1 MSVAVPDGRQRGRI
15 EHRGN
20 ALRVSVYGGLDPVS
34 GKRVYLRET
43 IQGTDRAAERK
54 ARSAMARLVARVD
67 GQRSPQSSAKLAH
80 ALDEF
85 MRVSELEHT
94 TRDSYD
100 GFIRR
105 LIKPALGDLPVAKL
119 SAQHLESLYAELRR
133 CRLRCDRQPFV
144 EHHTAEPHECRET
157 RHRKRRPHDC
167 QAAGC
172 RTAVRCRP
180 HECRPLS
187 ASSIRQIHSILS
199 GTLSLAERWGWISVN
214 PARAAKRPKQKAPE
228 PNPPSPAEAAQLIDE
243 AFSMD
248 ADWGTLVWLVMT
260 TGIRRGEACALRF
273 CNLFIDADDEGM
285 VEIRRNYVRRA
296 GLDVLK
302 DPKTHQIRRIG
313 LDAETVILMREHRD
327 RVVARLAELG
337 GTFTPEA
344 FVFTGT
350 KTPDHS
356 APCPPDS
363 VTHRYKAMADR
374 LGIDTHIHALRH
386 SYATELLTAG
396 VDLRTVA
403 GRLGHGGGGATTL
416 RVYAAWV
423 QASDRKAA
431 EILASRMPRR
441 QTSRV
446 EHGSTPTE

>member
-1 MSVAVPDGRQRGRI
+1 MSVAAQEGRQRGRI
-15 EHRGN
+15 EQRGN
-20 ALRVSVYGGLDPVS
+20 ALRVSVYGGVDPVT
-34 GKRVYLRET
+34 GRRVYLRET
-43 IQGTDRAAERK
+43 IQGTDRAAERR
-54 ARSAMARLVARVD
+54 ARSAMARLIAQVD
-67 GQRSPQSSAKLAH
+67 SQRSPQSSATLAH
-80 ALDEF
+80 ALAEF

-94 TRDSYD
+94 TRDSYE

-105 LIKPALGDLPVAKL
+105 LIGPALGQVAVAKL
-119 SAQHLESLYAELRR
+119 SAQHLEKLYAELRR

-144 EHHTAEPHECRET
+144 EHHTDQPHDCQQT
-157 RHRKRRPHDC
+157 RHRKRRLHDC

-172 RTAVRCRP
+172 RTIVRCRP
-180 HECRPLS
+180 HQCRPMS

-199 GTLSLAERWGWISVN
+199 GTLSLAERWGWIGAN
-214 PARAAKRPKQKAPE
+214 PARAAKRPKQKTPE
-228 PNPPSPAEAAQLIDE
+228 PHPPSPAEAARLIDE
-243 AFSMD
+243 AFAMD
-248 ADWGTLVWLVMT
+248 ADWGTLVWLIMT

-273 CNLFIDADDEGM
+273 ADLAIDTDDEGM

-296 GLDVLK
+296 GLDLLK
-302 DPKTHQIRRIG
+302 DPKTHQIRRIA
-313 LDAETVILMREHRD
+313 LDTETVSLLREHRT
-327 RVVARLAELG
+327 RVQTRLADLHAPYSPEL
-337 GTFTPEA
+337 

-350 KTPDHS
+350 RTPDHT

-374 LGIDTHIHALRH
+374 LGITTHIHALRH
-386 SYATELLTAG
+386 YSATELLTAG

-423 QASDRKAA
+423 EASDRKAA

-441 QTSRV
+441 ATRRAENPSPQ
-446 EHGSTPTE
+446 